1 MINFLMRM
9 LIKSLI
15 IIILK
20 DCGAGDYEDLTSQNI
35 KDIIIE

>member
-1 MINFLMRM
+1 MIIFLVRM